1 MDIQLTPEG
10 PLDVFLTLARYRI
23 WGEDPANRL
32 GDGVFRR
39 VLPLDGRL
47 HGYTLRWSGP
57 PDDPRLTIRLAGSR
71 ARRAGEAVCAE
82 VRRLLFLEADLAGFY
97 RMAKADRVLQGLIA
111 PFYGM
116 RPTLAANPFEM
127 LVGAITAQQV
137 NLTFALTTRARL
149 VRRFGCPVQVEGE
162 TVYAF
167 PTAEVLARATVRDL
181 RRMQFSTR
189 KAEYIIG
196 LARRVSCSELAFE
209 RLTSLSNEQVIAELT
224 KVRGLGRWTAEW
236 FLARQLGRG
245 DVCPAGDLGVRKCF
259 AHFYARGRALTERAI
274 RRRAAAWSR
283 HQNLAVHYLLAGHRR
298 LRGRSGDGTWAD

>member
-1 MDIQLTPEG
+1 MNIQLMPEG
-10 PLDVFLTLARYRI
+10 PLDVFHTLARYRI

-39 VLPLDGRL
+39 VLLLDRKL
-47 HGYTLRWSGP
+47 HGYALRWSGP
-57 PDDPRLTIRLAGSR
+57 PDDARLTITVPHSR
-71 ARRAGEAVCAE
+71 SERVRESVCAE

-97 RMAKADRVLQGLIA
+97 RTAKAERVLQGLIG

-116 RPTLAANPFEM
+116 RPTLAATPFEM

-137 NLTFALTTRARL
+137 NLPFAMTTRARL

-167 PTAEVLARATVRDL
+167 PTPEALARATVRGL

-196 LARRVSCSELAFE
+196 LARRVSRGELVFE
-209 RLTSLSNEQVIAELT
+209 QLASLSNEQVITELT
-224 KVRGLGRWTAEW
+224 KVRGIGRWTAEW
-236 FLARQLGRG
+236 FLARAFGRG

-259 AHFYARGRALTERAI
+259 VHFYARGRALSERAI
-274 RRRAAAWSR
+274 RRRAAAWGQY
-283 HQNLAVHYLLAGHRR
+283 QNLAVHYLLAGHRR
-298 LRGRSGDGTWAD
+298 LSPRAGDRA